1 MTILCTVIGRNRHK
15 MIQAEIQEAAKRG
28 AQMIE
33 LRLDYLTKA
42 PDFKRLLVDKP
53 CPLIAT
59 VRRQEDGGRWTG
71 TEAARQMLLR
81 QAVVAGFDWVD
92 LELDVADVIGRFK
105 NVKRI
110 ISHHNLREMPDDLE
124 ELYSRMCEKDA
135 DVIKIAVRAQKVT
148 DNLRV
153 LKLMENPPI
162 STIALCLGDLGFPSR
177 ILAAKFGAPFCYAAF
192 NIERTLSLGI
202 PHFGDLMNTYFFERI
217 NAETQVYG
225 VVGDPIGHSLS
236 PLVHNAAMRKLGIN
250 GVYIPF
256 RVPRGELA
264 SFLKG
269 FEVIPVRGYS
279 VTIPHKET
287 ALAMAKEKD
296 STATV
301 VGAANTLVRLD
312 DGYAAYNTD
321 YDAFRESLVG
331 GLSASANGEAAK
343 LSGKGV
349 LLLGAGGV
357 ARAVARVLQS
367 EGSRITIANRSSE
380 RAQDLAEDVGCR
392 YVAWEA
398 RHNVISDL
406 LVNCTP
412 VGMHPHIDEMPV
424 HTSYLRPELA
434 VVDTVYTPENTLL
447 IKEARARGCPVV
459 SGVEMFIRQAAL
471 QFRLFTGREASL
483 DILRS
488 IVKRAL
494 SPISLPP
501 EEGKGG

>member
-42 PDFKRLLVDKP
+42 PDFKRLLAVKP
-53 CPLIAT
+53 CPVIAT

-71 TEAARQMLLR
+71 TEADRQMLLR

-92 LELDVADVIGRFK
+92 LELDVAEVIGRFK
-105 NVKRI
+105 SVKRI
-110 ISHHNLREMPDDLE
+110 ISYHNLREMPDDLE
-124 ELYSRMCEKDA
+124 ELHQRMCEKDA
-135 DVIKIAVRAQKVT
+135 DVVKIAVRAQRVT

-153 LKLMENPPI
+153 LKLMENSPVP
-162 STIALCLGDLGFPSR
+162 TIAICLGDLGFPSR
-177 ILAAKFGAPFCYAAF
+177 ILAARLGAPFTYAAF

-202 PHFGDLMNTYFFERI
+202 PYFGDMKNTYFFEHI
-217 NAETQVYG
+217 NADTQVYG

-236 PLVHNAAMRKLGIN
+236 PIIHNTAMHKLGIN

-256 RVPRGELA
+256 RVPRGEL
-264 SFLKG
+264 SPFLKA

-287 ALAMAKEKD
+287 ALALAKDKH
-296 STATV
+296 STAAM
-301 VGAANTLVRLD
+301 VGAANTLVMT
-312 DGYAAYNTD
+312 DGGFAAYNTD
-321 YDAFRESLVG
+321 YEAFRESLLA
-331 GLSASANGEAAK
+331 GLATSADGQASK

-357 ARAVARVLQS
+357 ARAVARVLQG
-367 EGSRITIANRSSE
+367 EGSRITLANRSSE

-406 LVNCTP
+406 VINCTP
-412 VGMHPHIDEMPV
+412 IGMHPHVDEMPV
-424 HTSYLRPELA
+424 HTSFLRPELA

-447 IKEARARGCPVV
+447 IKEARIRGCHVV
-459 SGVEMFIRQAAL
+459 TGLEMFVRQAAM
-471 QFRLFTGREASL
+471 QFRLFTGKEAPL
-483 DILRS
+483 DLFRS
-488 IVKRAL
+488 IIKRAL
-494 SPISLPP
+494 SPIALP
-501 EEGKGG
+501 EEEE

>member
-15 MIQAEIQEAAKRG
+15 MIQAEIQEAARRG

-33 LRLDYLTKA
+33 LRLDFLTKA
-42 PDFKRLLVDKP
+42 PDFKRLLALKP
-53 CPLIAT
+53 CSLIAT

-92 LELDVADVIGRFK
+92 LETDVATVIGRFK
-105 NVKRI
+105 NIKRI
-110 ISHHNLREMPDDLE
+110 VSYHNLREMPDDLE

-135 DVIKIAVRAQKVT
+135 DVVKIAVRAQKVT

-153 LKLMENPPI
+153 LKLMDNPRVP
-162 STIALCLGDLGFPSR
+162 TIALCLGELGFPSR
-177 ILAAKFGAPFCYAAF
+177 ILAAKFGAPFTYAAF

-202 PHFGDLMNTYFFERI
+202 PYFGEMKHNYFFEHI
-217 NAETQVYG
+217 NAGTQVYG
-225 VVGDPIGHSLS
+225 VVGDPVGHSLS
-236 PLVHNAAMRKLGIN
+236 PTLHNAAMHKLGIN
-250 GVYIPF
+250 GVYMPF

-264 SFLKG
+264 PFLKG

-287 ALAMAKEKD
+287 ALALAKEKD
-296 STATV
+296 PTATV
-301 VGAANTLVRLD
+301 VGAANTLVMS
-312 DGYAAYNTD
+312 DGEFTSYYTD
-321 YDAFRESLVG
+321 YDAFRESLLTG
-331 GLSASANGEAAK
+331 LTLSADGEAVK

-367 EGSRITIANRSSE
+367 EGSRLTVANRSPE

-392 YVAWEA
+392 FVAWEA
-398 RHNVISDL
+398 RHNVASDL
-406 LVNCTP
+406 LINCTP
-412 VGMHPHIDEMPV
+412 VGMHPHVDEMPI

-447 IKEARARGCPVV
+447 IKEARSRGCPVV
-459 SGVEMFIRQAAL
+459 TGVEMFIRQAAL
-471 QFRLFTGREASL
+471 QFRLFTGKEAPL
-483 DILRS
+483 DLLRS

-494 SPISLPP
+494 SPIALP
-501 EEGKGG
+501 EEEG